1 MTNKKNTSKEIASK
15 AGSILQD
22 SNASAIQKQLAGS
35 ALNQIQKGHQPS
47 EEVQAKAGMV
57 LQSEKYSEDTKA
69 LAASI
74 VAQSP
79 K

>member
-1 MTNKKNTSKEIASK
+1 MTNKKNTSKEIASL
-15 AGSILQD
+15 AGGILQD

-47 EEVQAKAGMV
+47 EEIQATAGKV
-57 LQSEKYSEDTKA
+57 LQSDKYSDETKA

-74 VAQSP
+74 VSQSP